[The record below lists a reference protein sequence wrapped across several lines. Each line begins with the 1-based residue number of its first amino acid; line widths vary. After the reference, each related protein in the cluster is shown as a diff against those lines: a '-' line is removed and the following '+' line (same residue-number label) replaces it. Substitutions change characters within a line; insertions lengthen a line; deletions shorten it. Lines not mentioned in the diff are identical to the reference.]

1 MTKRKFQH
9 FLTASQRKRLKALV
23 EKEGVTRVRQLF
35 GVSAETLDKAFFC
48 ADGKQVRGW
57 RKSTYDHIVQQLDF
71 FA

>member
-23 EKEGVTRVRQLF
+23 GKEGVTKVRQLL
-35 GVSAETLDKAFFC
+35 GVSAETLDKALFC

-71 FA
+71 YC